1 MATKVK
7 LSKRQIKEDK
17 FTAFVLT
24 AKDQVMLNWQYY
36 LVGAVA
42 LVLVIVGVVYLIN
55 SQSTANRAAADL
67 FSQGMGEHRQGNNQ
81 VAILTFARVLEEYGG
96 EVEAENATF
105 MLGRLNLETNNFSE
119 AIRYFEMYLSK
130 YKQKLNRAS
139 ALAGIAAAREGQLQY
154 ADAAKQFEA
163 AIAEY
168 PDGPL
173 VADYHV
179 GAIRNFVLAN
189 DLEAARKHFDEIE
202 LKFPG
207 SRWEEQAI
215 FLLSE
220 KTGV

>member
-42 LVLVIVGVVYLIN
+42 LVLVIIGAVYLLK
-55 SQSTANRAAADL
+55 SQSSGNSASADL
-67 FSQGMGEHRQGNNQ
+67 FSQAMGEHRQGNNQ
-81 VAILTFARVLEEYGG
+81 VAILTFARVLEEHGG

-105 MLGRLNLETNNFSE
+105 MLGRLNLEMNNYPE
-119 AIRYFEMYLSK
+119 AIRYFEMYLNK
-130 YKQKLNRAS
+130 YKQQLYRAS
-139 ALAGIAAAREGQLQY
+139 SLAGIAAAREGQLQFS
-154 ADAAKQFEA
+154 DAARQYEA

-168 PDGPL
+168 PEGPL

-179 GAIRNFVLAN
+179 GAVRNFVGAN
-189 DLEAARKHFDEIE
+189 DLVSARKHFDEIE

-215 FLLSE
+215 FLLTE
-220 KTGV
+220 KAGV